1 MSNRTES
8 PTPSSDRHGDSPRV
22 LAPAALHPDAVRKNI
37 HAIAELEQ
45 RALHERRTA
54 DRVSDAISR
63 TTGSV
68 PFALFHLCWFVLWL
82 LVNTRIVP
90 IVEPFDPFPFGL
102 LTLVVSLEA
111 IFLSVFVLMSQ
122 NRMTLQADKRAHLD
136 LQVDMLAE
144 QELTAILTMV
154 HALCRKN
161 GVEVALRNES
171 LQELLEQTDVHTVAA
186 ALDEGLPK
194 T

>member
-1 MSNRTES
+1 M
-8 PTPSSDRHGDSPRV
+8 
-22 LAPAALHPDAVRKNI
+22 
-37 HAIAELEQ
+37 
-45 RALHERRTA
+45 
-54 DRVSDAISR
+54 
-63 TTGSV
+63 

-90 IVEPFDPFPFGL
+90 IVDPFDPFPFGL

-122 NRMTLQADKRAHLD
+122 NRMALQADKRAHLD